1 MRKGDKSEKLFT
13 AHNEPVFAIDW
24 HPEDKNWLATAGR
37 DKMIKVR
44 HPAAAGGLATGH
56 DKLISMKLSLVISW
70 PHIIVMVR
78 LSLVSSWPS

>member
-13 AHNEPVFAIDW
+13 AHNEPVFAVDW

-44 HPAAAGGLATGH
+44 LLTSTGELVNGLG
-56 DKLISMKLSLVISW
+56 KLIKVRHSLMLW
-70 PHIIVMVR
+70 P
-78 LSLVSSWPS
+78 

>member
-13 AHNEPVFAIDW
+13 AHNEPVFAVDW

-44 HPAAAGGLATGH
+44 LPTSTGELVNGLG
-56 DKLISMKLSLVISW
+56 KLIKVRHSL
-70 PHIIVMVR
+70 M
-78 LSLVSSWPS
+78 L

>member
-44 HPAAAGGLATGH
+44 HPAAAGG
-56 DKLISMKLSLVISW
+56 
-70 PHIIVMVR
+70 
-78 LSLVSSWPS
+78 

>member
-13 AHNEPVFAIDW
+13 AHNEPVFAVDW

-44 HPAAAGGLATGH
+44 LPTSTGKLVNGLG
-56 DKLISMKLSLVISW
+56 KLIKVRHSLMLW
-70 PHIIVMVR
+70 P
-78 LSLVSSWPS
+78 